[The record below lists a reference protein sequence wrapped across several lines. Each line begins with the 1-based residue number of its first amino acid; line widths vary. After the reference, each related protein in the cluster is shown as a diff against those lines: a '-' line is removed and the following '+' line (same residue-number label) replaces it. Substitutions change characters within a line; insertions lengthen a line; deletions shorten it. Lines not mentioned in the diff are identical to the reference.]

1 MHKVS
6 ENESL
11 TKHFSLEEVDFAIK
25 ETKKKTQHQVPRVL
39 SRVFFK
45 EFWPEIRL
53 LIKEMLDDL
62 HKGTLDLR
70 RLNYGVIILLRK
82 MKLPNNMKQLGKLA
96 R

>member
-11 TKHFSLEEVDFAIK
+11 TKPFSLEEVDFAIK
-25 ETKKKTQHQVPRVL
+25 ETKKKHSTRSHGFSVE
-39 SRVFFK
+39 FFK
-45 EFWPEIRL
+45 GILAGVRL